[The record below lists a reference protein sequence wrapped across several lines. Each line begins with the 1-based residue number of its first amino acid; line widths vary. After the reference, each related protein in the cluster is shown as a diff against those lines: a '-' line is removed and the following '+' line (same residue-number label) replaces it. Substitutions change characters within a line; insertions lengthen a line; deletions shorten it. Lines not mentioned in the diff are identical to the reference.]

1 MELATGRRGSPHI
14 TSQQDRQ
21 KHQGIFGGGAY
32 ILNTGSMLEPEV
44 QSSNKIHIKDGA
56 LMLQG
61 ALFTVKV
68 GTYDEVTIN
77 NGNQGMKRKDLIV
90 ARYTYDSSDNIEAG
104 EWAVIQGTPAADNP
118 VVPEVTSGDIQA
130 GDSVVECPVFVVN
143 LDGINVTGIDIIP
156 DTLRDMYTLN
166 ADLAKLQIVGKYS
179 KAFTNKTVQYPNE
192 GRICFKQSDTPPED
206 IDDTIASFGNDGI
219 ITIKRDMTA
228 LINVHVSGK
237 WAGLNERCWIYLRDR
252 TNGKSLSQSIQNGYY
267 TTCTI
272 STVQN
277 LTSGQQ
283 LEVTT
288 QEAFAINDGLRN
300 NYIEIIPLRG

>member
-21 KHQGIFGGGAY
+21 KHQGIFGDGAY

-56 LMLQG
+56 LMFQG

-156 DTLRDMYTLN
+156 DTLRDMSTLN
-166 ADLAKLQIVGKYS
+166 ADLAELQKAEEVAPAWGSGTSATEWSCICKNNRVVLNAIVD
-179 KAFTNKTVQYPNE
+179 KTQTIPANVQWKICTIPSGYRPEWEVMIPIVINAKSAI
-192 GRICFKQSDTPPED
+192 GTIRWASVRIDTDGSVYIISTAD
-206 IDDTIASFGNDGI
+206 ID
-219 ITIKRDMTA
+219 
-228 LINVHVSGK
+228 
-237 WAGLNERCWIYLRDR
+237 
-252 TNGKSLSQSIQNGYY
+252 
-267 TTCTI
+267 TTW
-272 STVQN
+272 
-277 LTSGQQ
+277 
-283 LEVTT
+283 
-288 QEAFAINDGLRN
+288 
-300 NYIEIIPLRG
+300 YIRMSVAWDIL